1 MQIETSK
8 PKNKSRLETK
18 VLIGLASLAGTFGLW
33 SFFAAKAADEVK
45 PAPQPVNNGARQ
57 SIVFP
62 PMPTLAA
69 IRTLDPAAMG
79 VNAPA
84 NTTSSALRQV
94 SQPTPVPQVV
104 QKPVFEQLT
113 INRPG
118 SGSGGTSARSGSSR

>member
-1 MQIETSK
+1 MQTESSK
-8 PKNKSRLETK
+8 PKNKGRFETK

-33 SFFAAKAADEVK
+33 SLFAAKAADEVK
-45 PAPQPVNNGARQ
+45 PAPQPVDNGAQ
-57 SIVFP
+57 QTIAFP

-69 IRTLDPAAMG
+69 IRTLDPAMVG
-79 VNAPA
+79 NAQA
-84 NTTSSALRQV
+84 NTSASSLRQV
-94 SQPTPVPQVV
+94 TQPTPIPQVI